1 MSFKLDLSKAIEGVK
16 KDRDK
21 IVRGTLI
28 SVSSNVIRR
37 TPVGNPSL
45 WKSKPPKGYVGGSL
59 RGAWNAS
66 IGSPD
71 FSINKRRK
79 AKTGGAAIGRVAQVV
94 KSLDAGAGQTF
105 YLTNPL
111 PYAGR
116 VERGWSGQA
125 PQGMVRVSLV
135 EAQGALDRLAK

>member
-1 MSFKLDLSKAIEGVK
+1 MSFSLDLSKAIKGVK

-28 SVSSNVIRR
+28 SLSNNVIRR
-37 TPVGNPSL
+37 TPVGKPSE
-45 WKSKPPKGYVGGSL
+45 WKSKPPKGYIGGSL

-71 FSINKRRK
+71 FSINTRRK
-79 AKTGGAAIGRVAQVV
+79 AKTGTAAVGRVSKVV
-94 KSLDAGAGQTF
+94 NSLDIGSGQTF

-135 EAQGALDRLAK
+135 EAQTVLDRLAK